1 MIQLFFDIFFETCRM
16 DGQSHKGVPMDVVML
31 SRIQFALTSGFHY
44 IYPPLSIGL
53 GVMLVIFEGVYLK
66 TKNPLYKEITK
77 FWVKIFALTF
87 ALGVATGL
95 VQLFGFGT
103 NWAQYSRYVGD
114 VFGSALGAEGV
125 FAFFLEAGFLG
136 VMLFGWNKVGPKMHY
151 FSTICV
157 CLGAHFSA
165 IWIVVA
171 NSWMQTPAGFKIV
184 GEGLKAKAVVTD
196 FWAMIFNPSSIDRL
210 THVIL
215 GCWLSGIFLVLS
227 IGAYYYLKKQ
237 HTPFAQETMKIGLWA
252 AAVVL
257 ILQLISADVTARGVA
272 FNQPSK
278 LAAMEGIYQTKKATP
293 LTVFGWVD
301 KTSQTVKGLQ
311 IPGLLS
317 FLVYRDFETP
327 ITGFDQIPPDEHP
340 PIGIVFQTYH
350 LMIMMWGLMAFIT
363 LVSLYLWKK
372 KRLAKTKWVLW
383 TLIISVIFP
392 QIANQT
398 GWMTAE
404 IGRQPWVVWKLLR
417 TTHGVSPS
425 INAHQVLISIIM
437 FIVIYTILFIL
448 FLFLLD
454 RKIKHGP
461 VEDEEGV
468 VMEKDQIYRNTL
480 PKAKRGKK

>member
-1 MIQLFFDIFFETCRM
+1 
-16 DGQSHKGVPMDVVML
+16 MDVVML

-53 GVMLVIFEGVYLK
+53 GLMLCIFEGIYLK
-66 TKNPLYKEITK
+66 TKNPLYKDITK

-103 NWAQYSRYVGD
+103 NWAHYSRYVGD
-114 VFGSALGAEGV
+114 VFGSALGAEGI

-136 VMLFGWNKVGPKMHY
+136 LMLFGWDKVGPKMHY

-157 CLGAHFSA
+157 AAGAHFSA

-171 NSWMQTPAGFKIV
+171 NSWMQTPAGYKIT
-184 GEGLKAKAVVTD
+184 GEGMQARAEVTD
-196 FWAMIFNPSSIDRL
+196 FWAMIFNPSSVDRL

-215 GCWLSGIFLVLS
+215 GCWLSGIFLILS
-227 IGAYYYLKKQ
+227 VTAYYYLKKR
-237 HTPFAQETMKIGLWA
+237 HMEFAQPMMKIGLWA
-252 AAVVL
+252 AAIVL

-278 LAAMEGIYQTKKATP
+278 LAAMEGVYQTQKATP
-293 LTVFGWVD
+293 LTLFGWVD
-301 KTSQTVKGLQ
+301 KENQTVKGIQ

-317 FLVYRDFETP
+317 YLIYRDFEKP
-327 ITGFDQIPPDEHP
+327 VTGFDQIPIDERP
-340 PIGIVFQTYH
+340 PIQVVFQTYH
-350 LMIMMWGLMAFIT
+350 LMIAMWGLMALTTIAA
-363 LVSLYLWKK
+363 LYLLKK
-372 KRLAKTKWVLW
+372 KKLAKAKWVLW
-383 TLIISVIFP
+383 ALIFSVFFP

-404 IGRQPWVVWKLLR
+404 IGRQPWIVYGLLK
-417 TTHGVSPS
+417 TTHGVSQT
-425 INAHQVLISIIM
+425 INAAQVGMSITM
-437 FIVIYTILFIL
+437 FIVIYTLLLFL

-461 VEDEEGV
+461 
-468 VMEKDQIYRNTL
+468 
-480 PKAKRGKK
+480 

>member
-1 MIQLFFDIFFETCRM
+1 ML
-16 DGQSHKGVPMDVVML
+16 MDVVTL

-53 GVMLVIFEGVYLK
+53 GLMLVIFEGLYLK
-66 TKNPLYKEITK
+66 TKKKLYKDITK

-103 NWAQYSRYVGD
+103 NWAQYSRFVGD

-136 VMLFGWNKVGPKMHY
+136 VMLFGWDKVGPKMHY
-151 FSTICV
+151 FSTVCV
-157 CLGAHFSA
+157 AAGSHFSA

-171 NSWMQTPAGFKIV
+171 NSWMQTPTGFKIV
-184 GEGLKAKAVVTD
+184 GEGIKAKAVVTD
-196 FWAMIFNPSSIDRL
+196 FRAMIFNPSFLDRL

-215 GCWLSGIFLVLS
+215 GCWLAGIFLMIS
-227 IGAYYYLKKQ
+227 ITAYYYLKKQ
-237 HTPFAQETMKIGLWA
+237 HIEFAQETMKFGLWA

-257 ILQLISADVTARGVA
+257 ILQLISADITARGVA
-272 FNQPSK
+272 LNQPSK
-278 LAAMEGIYQTKKATP
+278 LAAMEGIYQTQKTTP
-293 LTVFGWVD
+293 LTIVGWVD
-301 KTSQTVKGLQ
+301 TTNQTVKGVQ

-317 FLVYRDFETP
+317 FLIYRNFETP
-327 ITGFDQIPPDEHP
+327 VLGFDQIPPDERP

-350 LMIMMWGLMAFIT
+350 MMVMMWGLMA
-363 LVSLYLWKK
+363 LVIIAGIYLWRKK
-372 KRLAKTKWVLW
+372 KLEKTKWILW
-383 TLIISVIFP
+383 SLVISVIFP

-404 IGRQPWVVWKLLR
+404 IGRQPWAVWKLLR
-417 TTHGVSPS
+417 TENGVSAS
-425 INAHQVLISIIM
+425 INAHQVLMSIIM
-437 FIVIYTILFIL
+437 FVVIYTLLFAL

-461 VEDEEGV
+461 VEEEEV
-468 VMEKDQIYRNTL
+468 VYRDILL
-480 PKAKRGKK
+480 PKGEDR